1 MPSEQLVHT
10 THVLLPVRAFCALT
24 TLRLVVQV
32 KLAISSPKEG
42 SLEDLEQLSLKEKLD
57 VLRTNRDWKCNVRWE
72 VREGLS
78 TTTRRGRQI

>member
-1 MPSEQLVHT
+1 M
-10 THVLLPVRAFCALT
+10 
-24 TLRLVVQV
+24 QV

-78 TTTRRGRQI
+78 TTRQDRQILRHTGSGFLLAMGFPCVP